1 MLRNFL
7 TVGSWTMLS
16 RVLGLVRDQL
26 LAAFLGAGPVQD
38 AYLIALRLPNMFR
51 RLFGEGA
58 FNAAFVPMFTER
70 YETKGHQSAL
80 RFAGQALSG
89 LMLWLALLTILAEIF
104 MPLVVECIGSGLT
117 GTRFETAVHL
127 SRITFPYMLLICGAA
142 LVSGV
147 LNGLGKFTAAA
158 AAYVTFNI
166 IGIAA
171 ILLGALV
178 WHNTAVVSAWGV
190 TLSGVVQLGA
200 LYWAARRAGMAPH
213 LTWPSLSP
221 DMRALLRRMGPGLV
235 GSGVTQI
242 NLTVDTII
250 ATHLPVGTP
259 SILYFA
265 DRINQLPLGVLGSAA
280 GTALLPLL
288 TRHIANN
295 DRAAVHSSLNRA
307 IDYTLLLT
315 LPAMIGM
322 IVLASPIM
330 AALFGYGH
338 FTVHDAI
345 LSGQCLQA
353 YALGLPAFVLIK
365 VLSPAFFAEGDTV
378 TPVRIGFFTLA
389 LNLALNLLLYR
400 PLGHIGPP
408 LASTIAAF
416 VNCTLLAVILHRRG
430 LFIAD
435 PLLKGRALRI
445 AGAGIMMALWVAAA
459 EKLAAPGLPAWH
471 GVWRLGMLTA
481 LILFGMAVYAVML
494 DALKV
499 VRLRDVTVAF
509 QSRLNRRRAR

>member
-26 LAAFLGAGPVQD
+26 LAAFLGAGPIQD

-58 FNAAFVPMFTER
+58 FNAAFIPMFTAR
-70 YETKGHQSAL
+70 YETEGAQPAL

-89 LMLWLALLTILAEIF
+89 LLAWLMLLTILAEIF
-104 MPLVVECIGSGLT
+104 MPAVVWCITWGLS
-117 GTRFETAVHL
+117 GTRFEIAVHL
-127 SRITFPYMLLICGAA
+127 SRITFPYMVLICGAA

-147 LNGLGKFTAAA
+147 LNGLGRFTAAA

-178 WHNTAVVSAWGV
+178 FHDTATISAWGV

-213 LTWPSLSP
+213 LVRPSFSP
-221 DMRALLRRMGPGLV
+221 DMRALLRRLGPGLV

-242 NLTVDTII
+242 NLTVDMII
-250 ATHLPVGTP
+250 ATRLPVGTP

-288 TRHIANN
+288 TRHVANN
-295 DRAAVHSSLNRA
+295 DRAAAHSSLNRA

-315 LPAMIGM
+315 LPAMAGM
-322 IVLASPIM
+322 IALATPIM
-330 AALFGYGH
+330 ASLFSYGH
-338 FTVHDAI
+338 FTVADAM

-353 YALGLPAFVLIK
+353 YALALPAFVLIK
-365 VLSPAFFAEGDTV
+365 VLSPGFFAEGDTV

-400 PLGHIGPP
+400 PLAHIGPP
-408 LASTIAAF
+408 LASTLAAM
-416 VNCTLLAVILHRRG
+416 VNCTLLAMILHRRG
-430 LFIAD
+430 LFVAD

-445 AGAGIMMALWVAAA
+445 GAAA
-459 EKLAAPGLPAWH
+459 LAMAICVKLTEMLVAPDLPKWH
-471 GVWRLGMLTA
+471 GIWRAGMLGA
-481 LILFGMAVYAVML
+481 LIVFGVMIYALAL
-494 DALKV
+494 DTLKV
-499 VRLRDVTVAF
+499 VRLRDAAAAF
-509 QSRLNRRRAR
+509 RTRLSRRRAR